1 MELIF
6 YTRGQ
11 RSFNYRRFK
20 DRVINKELRITGDLK
35 SRCINKELR
44 IMGDI
49 LRGQV
54 NK

>member
-20 DRVINKELRITGDLK
+20 E
-35 SRCINKELR
+35 
-44 IMGDI
+44 
-49 LRGQV
+49 
-54 NK
+54 